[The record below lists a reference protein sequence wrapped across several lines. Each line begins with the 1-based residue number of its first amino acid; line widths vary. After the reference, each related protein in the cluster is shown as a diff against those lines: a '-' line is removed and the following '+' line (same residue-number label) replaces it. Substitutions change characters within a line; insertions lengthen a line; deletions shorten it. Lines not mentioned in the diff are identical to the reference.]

1 MRGLELRCV
10 SDVPGLYEK
19 QTKNRACERE
29 VVLSELSSERH
40 YKYLCCL
47 ACLLVDSTSKETKE
61 RETDSKSRVNKR
73 PHSYNAKSATTLPTL
88 SRAAE

>member
-47 ACLLVDSTSKETKE
+47 ACLLVDSTSKERKGE
-61 RETDSKSRVNKR
+61 KDRQQEPGKQET
-73 PHSYNAKSATTLPTL
+73 TQL
-88 SRAAE
+88 

>member
-47 ACLLVDSTSKETKE
+47 ACLLVDSTSKETKGE
-61 RETDSKSRVNKR
+61 RDRQQEPGKQET
-73 PHSYNAKSATTLPTL
+73 TQL
-88 SRAAE
+88 

>member
-1 MRGLELRCV
+1 MRGLELRYV
-10 SDVPGLYEK
+10 SDVPSLYEK
-19 QTKNRACERE
+19 QTKDRACERE

-47 ACLLVDSTSKETKE
+47 ACLWLTAQVRRQKE